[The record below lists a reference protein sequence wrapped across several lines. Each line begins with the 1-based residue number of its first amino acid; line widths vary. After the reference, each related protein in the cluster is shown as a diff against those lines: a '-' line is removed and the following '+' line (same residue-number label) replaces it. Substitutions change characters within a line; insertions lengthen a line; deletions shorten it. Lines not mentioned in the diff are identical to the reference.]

1 MGLIL
6 VLGYIRIL
14 PGLVLEGTGVDRIM
28 GVGGEAPQATP
39 LQGERV
45 GAPSAT
51 ETPALALR
59 NEVARRQR
67 VRARLAMLR
76 KSK

>member
-1 MGLIL
+1 ML
-6 VLGYIRIL
+6 RK
-14 PGLVLEGTGVDRIM
+14 TGW
-28 GVGGEAPQATP
+28 GGFDVARLRTGDTKLKEDFYLSKMKHQATP